1 MTSLTCLESVQSAFR
16 VSVISE
22 VIVLR
27 RMPRKPP
34 VYSDFFYNPLT
45 EDVEQL
51 LARFQHTDSVRYELF
66 SAIWREMSFSDVFRG
81 ISSVAELKRFCRV
94 ALATAVKFFLPPY
107 SYQVRV
113 GGLYLMFGLYHT
125 QLAIPPVKIRLALRD
140 WTPIQ
145 KFLKDSLEY
154 GHQDVVYIYEKLVAT
169 KAIHYTAMPHFLI
182 FQKQMKPK
190 RDAVCTELIGRS
202 TAVQDLFS
210 ADILEELS
218 NIQNHYEQLKEA
230 TAEVSCQGTMT
241 HRKFS
246 AQLKDCMSEFFTWQ
260 QKTFSQ
266 ENKGKKSVVNCDKD
280 EDEDGDGNEDEMEK
294 DAAAESS
301 SRARLLSSIKQKSYS
316 NIQEAP
322 KSRRHRQAKRVES
335 SSSGAE
341 QVQETGA
348 GQRKRPP
355 SLRARTQK
363 SLGVT
368 RDDSRLQAWLL
379 SAPKK
384 QERMVMK
391 RTNQAAPFKHDA

>member
-1 MTSLTCLESVQSAFR
+1 
-16 VSVISE
+16 
-22 VIVLR
+22 
-27 RMPRKPP
+27 MPRKPP

-94 ALATAVKFFLPPY
+94 ALATAVKYFLPPY

-145 KFLKDSLEY
+145 KFIKDSLKY

-190 RDAVCTELIGRS
+190 RDAVCTEFIGRS
-202 TAVQDLFS
+202 TAVQDLIS

-230 TAEVSCQGTMT
+230 TTEASCQATMT
-241 HRKFS
+241 HRTFS
-246 AQLKDCMSEFFTWQ
+246 AQLKDCMSEFITWQ

-266 ENKGKKSVVNCDKD
+266 ENKGKKSVDDC
-280 EDEDGDGNEDEMEK
+280 DEDGDEDEDEMEK
-294 DAAAESS
+294 HAEAESSS

-316 NIQEAP
+316 NFQEAP
-322 KSRRHRQAKRVES
+322 KSRRHRKAKTVES
-335 SSSGAE
+335 YSSGAE
-341 QVQETGA
+341 QVQETGV

-368 RDDSRLQAWLL
+368 RDDSKLQAWLL

-384 QERMVMK
+384 QEKMLMK
-391 RTNQAAPFKHDA
+391 RTNQAAPFKYDG